1 MNEPIPKIMTFRPTY
16 DEFKDFKKY
25 IEYIETQ
32 GAHKAGL
39 AKVSQFLKF
48 NIKITRKTPENTCN
62 RLFTIYCCTVVQRK
76 TCAGIRV
83 ATSMFVFTF
92 WFEFVD
98 L

>member
-62 RLFTIYCCTVVQRK
+62 RLFTIYCCTNKNMCRY
-76 TCAGIRV
+76 
-83 ATSMFVFTF
+83 TSGDIYVC
-92 WFEFVD
+92 VYI
-98 L
+98 LV